1 MFVEKYL
8 VCPENFFGLSGKT
21 FLGTSPP
28 PPPLVNI
35 KAWAYISWSWLPV
48 KLTGLYFLVLVKG
61 KEIVYLPMQGFL
73 VHGLYS
79 TGSPR

>member
-1 MFVEKYL
+1 M
-8 VCPENFFGLSGKT
+8 SGK
-21 FLGTSPP
+21 FFWSVWKNIFGDISP